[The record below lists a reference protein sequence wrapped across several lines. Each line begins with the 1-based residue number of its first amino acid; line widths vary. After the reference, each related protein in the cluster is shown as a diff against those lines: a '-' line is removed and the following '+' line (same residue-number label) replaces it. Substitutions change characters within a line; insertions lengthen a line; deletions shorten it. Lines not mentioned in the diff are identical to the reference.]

1 MPVRGKT
8 MKEIMAVVRM
18 KKTGATKKALI
29 AAGVA
34 GFTAVKVMGRGKL
47 VTDTQELEKCRE
59 KLLAMGLDDFSDERD
74 TEKLVTSFLDGSR
87 FFPRRLFTILAHD
100 DDVPRIVDAITAVNR
115 TDYGIGDGT
124 IFILPVQDAVRVR
137 TGEAGEA
144 AIW

>member
-1 MPVRGKT
+1 
-8 MKEIMAVVRM
+8 MKEIMAIVRM
-18 KKTGATKKALI
+18 KKTGATKKALV

-34 GFTAVKVMGRGKL
+34 GFTAVKVLGRGKL
-47 VTDTQELEKCRE
+47 VTGTDELEKCKE
-59 KLLAMGLDDFSDERD
+59 KLLAMGLDEVSDAGD

-100 DDVPRIVDAITAVNR
+100 EDVPRIIDAITTANR

-124 IFILPVQDAVRVR
+124 IFVLPVADAVRVR

>member
-1 MPVRGKT
+1 
-8 MKEIMAVVRM
+8 MKEIMAIVRM
-18 KKTGATKKALI
+18 KKTGATKKALV

-34 GFTAVKVMGRGKL
+34 GFTVVKVLGRGKL
-47 VTDTQELEKCRE
+47 VTDADELEKCKE
-59 KLLAMGLDDFSDERD
+59 KLLAMGLDEVSDAGD

-87 FFPRRLFTILAHD
+87 FFPRRLFTVLAHD
-100 DDVPRIVDAITAVNR
+100 EDVPRIIEAITTANL

-124 IFILPVQDAVRVR
+124 IFVLPVSDAVRVR

>member
-1 MPVRGKT
+1 
-8 MKEIMAVVRM
+8 MKEIMAIVRM
-18 KKTGATKKALI
+18 KKTGTTKKALV

-34 GFTAVKVMGRGKL
+34 GFTAIKVLGRGKL
-47 VTDTQELEKCRE
+47 VIDPQELEKCKT
-59 KLLAMGLDDFSDERD
+59 KLLAMGLDEFSDSGD

-100 DDVPRIVDAITAVNR
+100 EDVPRIIEAITNVNR

-124 IFILPVQDAVRVR
+124 IFVLPITDAVRVR

>member
-1 MPVRGKT
+1 L
-8 MKEIMAVVRM
+8 KEIMAIVRM
-18 KKTGATKKALI
+18 KKTGATKKALV

-34 GFTAVKVMGRGKL
+34 GFTAIKVLGRGKL
-47 VTDTQELEKCRE
+47 VTDPQELEKCKT
-59 KLLAMGLDDFSDERD
+59 KLLAMGLDEFSDSGD

-100 DDVPRIVDAITAVNR
+100 EDVPRIIEAITNVNR

-124 IFILPVQDAVRVR
+124 IFVLPITDAVRVR

>member
-1 MPVRGKT
+1 

-18 KKTGATKKALI
+18 KKTGATKKALV

-34 GFTAVKVMGRGKL
+34 GFTAVKVSGRGRL
-47 VTDTQELEKCRE
+47 VTDPTQIEACKK
-59 KLLAMGLDDFSDERD
+59 KLLAMGVDEVGAGVD
-74 TEKLVTSFLDGSR
+74 TEQLVTGFLNGSR

-100 DDVPRIVDAITAVNR
+100 DDVPRIVEAITNANR
-115 TDYGIGDGT
+115 TEHGIGDGT
-124 IFILPVQDAVRVR
+124 IFVMPILDAVRVR

>member
-1 MPVRGKT
+1 

-100 DDVPRIVDAITAVNR
+100 DDVPRIVEAITNANK
-115 TDYGIGDGT
+115 TEYGIGDGT
-124 IFILPVQDAVRVR
+124 IFVLPVSDAVRVR